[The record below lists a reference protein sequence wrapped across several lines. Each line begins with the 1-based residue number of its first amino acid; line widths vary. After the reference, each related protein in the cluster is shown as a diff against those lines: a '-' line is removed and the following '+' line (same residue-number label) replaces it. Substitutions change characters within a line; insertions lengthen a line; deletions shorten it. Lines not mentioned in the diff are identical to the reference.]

1 MESQAT
7 WYELV
12 LENRTTI
19 IWIFSIAVALAVFL
33 ATHRKLGKGE
43 AADLP
48 DIDLLGL
55 FDLTTVFGTGG
66 GSAKDKWQ
74 QLLEIV
80 KSKWGKIILSAAAVA
95 VISLF
100 VVQYVLD
107 AGTKKLIESGMTFP
121 APLCQRPTR
130 DSVLLFIH
138 GWNGDAKDTWQQ
150 FPRLACD
157 DPRLLHTEIFSV
169 GYPTYMQES
178 GFTVVETALWIYRE
192 LIDRTG
198 LKETDK
204 LAIIAHSMGG
214 LIARE
219 IALKAPT
226 SKPQLHIVGI
236 TTISSPHNG
245 TDATAIARVL
255 QVSKH
260 YTSDMKHGSSMLAS
274 LHARWN
280 DTDSKFRPPLVCF
293 GGVADHIVATDSAFF
308 QCDEQYKFQQWGHTS
323 WSSQPPGMTSA
334 ICDP

>member
-43 AADLP
+43 AADWP
-48 DIDLLGL
+48 DI
-55 FDLTTVFGTGG
+55 DLTTVFGTGG
-66 GSAKDKWQ
+66 GSVKDKWQ

-80 KSKWGKIILSAAAVA
+80 KSKWGKIILAAAAIA

-107 AGTKKLIESGMTFP
+107 AGTKKLIESGMTLP
-121 APLCQRPTR
+121 APLCQRPTH

-169 GYPTYMQES
+169 GYPTYMQKS
-178 GFTVVETALWIYRE
+178 GFTVGEIALWIYRE

-198 LKETDK
+198 LRETDK
-204 LAIIAHSMGG
+204 SAIIAHSMGG

-226 SKPQLHIVGI
+226 SKP
-236 TTISSPHNG
+236 
-245 TDATAIARVL
+245 
-255 QVSKH
+255 
-260 YTSDMKHGSSMLAS
+260 
-274 LHARWN
+274 
-280 DTDSKFRPPLVCF
+280 
-293 GGVADHIVATDSAFF
+293 
-308 QCDEQYKFQQWGHTS
+308 
-323 WSSQPPGMTSA
+323 
-334 ICDP
+334 